1 MKVRA
6 HSKSGFTLI
15 EVLIASVIF
24 ALIAV
29 NIAMV
34 TRTGSQA
41 TANGLMRELLDSE
54 LDLTLDRIKLA
65 LMSASADNVY
75 PQVSA
80 PASNERIE
88 FSTSLGVEGGV
99 HVMGDPERIEW
110 IPTENDTGRV
120 IWTQAAGLPE
130 ERQIQWSRSVPTL
143 QNKEVIN
150 LGDDNFNG
158 LVDEP
163 GLSFHMKHASDEEM
177 QVFITLT
184 VTKTDS
190 SGKTVPA
197 NRQVNITCRN

>member
-1 MKVRA
+1 MKVNSR
-6 HSKSGFTLI
+6 SGFTLI

-24 ALIAV
+24 ALISI

-34 TRTGSQA
+34 TRAGSHA
-41 TANGLMRELLDSE
+41 TANGVMHELLNSE

-80 PASNERIE
+80 PASNDRID
-88 FSTSLGVEGGV
+88 FNTSLGVQSGV

-110 IPTENDTGRV
+110 SPTENEVGRV
-120 IWTQAAGLPE
+120 VWTQSLGLPN
-130 ERQIQWSRSVPTL
+130 ERTIQWSKSIPTM
-143 QNKEVIN
+143 QNKEIIN
-150 LGDDNFNG
+150 LSDDNANG

-163 GLSFHMKHASDEEM
+163 GLSFHVQHASNKEM
-177 QVFITLT
+177 QVYITLT

-190 SGKTVPA
+190 SGRPVPA
-197 NRQVNITCRN
+197 NRQVNVTCRN

>member
-1 MKVRA
+1 MKVNSR
-6 HSKSGFTLI
+6 SGFTLI

-24 ALIAV
+24 ALISI

-41 TANGLMRELLDSE
+41 TANGIMHELLDSE
-54 LDLTLDRIKLA
+54 LDLTLDRIKFA
-65 LMSASADNVY
+65 LMAASADNVY

-80 PASNERIE
+80 PASNDRVE
-88 FSTSLGVEGGV
+88 FSTSLGVETGV

-110 IPTENDTGRV
+110 LPTEGDSGRV
-120 IWTQAAGLPE
+120 VWTQALGLPN
-130 ERQIQWSRSVPTL
+130 ERTIQWSKSVPTL
-143 QNKEVIN
+143 QNKEVVN

-163 GLSFHMKHASDEEM
+163 GLAFHMQHASDEEM

-184 VTKTDS
+184 INKADS
-190 SGKTVPA
+190 SGRLVPA

>member
-1 MKVRA
+1 MKVNSR
-6 HSKSGFTLI
+6 SGFTLI

-24 ALIAV
+24 ALISV

-41 TANGLMRELLDSE
+41 TANGIMHELLDSE

-88 FSTSLGVEGGV
+88 FSASLGVQGGI
-99 HVMGDPERIEW
+99 HIMGDPERIEW
-110 IPTENDTGRV
+110 TPTENETGKV
-120 IWTQAAGLPE
+120 IWTQAVGLPG
-130 ERQIQWSRSVPTL
+130 ERKIQWSRSVPIL

-163 GLSFHMKHASDEEM
+163 GLAFHMQHASDEEM
-177 QVFITLT
+177 QVFVTLT
-184 VTKTDS
+184 ITKTDA
-190 SGKTVPA
+190 SGRIVPA

>member
-1 MKVRA
+1 MKVNSR
-6 HSKSGFTLI
+6 SGFTLI

-24 ALIAV
+24 ALISV

-41 TANGLMRELLDSE
+41 TANGIMRELLDSE

-80 PASNERIE
+80 PASNDRID
-88 FSTSLGVEGGV
+88 FSTSLGVQSGV

-110 IPTENDTGRV
+110 IPSEGDSGRV
-120 IWTQAAGLPE
+120 IWTQSLGLPNQ
-130 ERQIQWSRSVPTL
+130 RQIQWSKSVPTL

-150 LGDDNFNG
+150 LGDDNANG

-163 GLSFHMKHASDEEM
+163 GLAFHMQHASDEEM

-190 SGKTVPA
+190 SGRIIPA